1 VVPARAHSR
10 QLFHFVHKH
19 RQEIQLLIPIAQ
31 RLRRQDSLVPAF
43 SNQLENL
50 TGQFVQIENLIYNL
64 QNN

>member
-19 RQEIQLLIPIAQ
+19 RQEIQLLIPIAR

-50 TGQFVQIENLIYNL
+50 IKPICTN
-64 QNN
+64 